1 MQGFSIAVKTLSF
14 FFWCFLV
21 VPLQALVMCFTRGPK
36 SYTIPIIWQKGVCKI
51 FGIRTIVEGT
61 IHQGQTLFVCN
72 HVSYLDIPAMATVLK
87 ASFVAKKEVAGWPVI
102 GFLSRLQQTAFIS
115 RSRGDAQKE
124 KNALANMIA
133 EGKSLI
139 LFPEGTSTDGTRVE
153 PFKSS
158 LFSLTLDDQQNR
170 TLMIQPVTLTIELID
185 GKAPET
191 QALRDLYAWYG
202 DLDMLPHLVAF
213 AKTSGTTVRLVF
225 HDPVDPSAFADR
237 KALAEACWET
247 VRGSL
252 NRSAQAGRPIAS
264 GLAA

>member
-1 MQGFSIAVKTLSF
+1 MKVISLTLKTLLF
-14 FFWCFLV
+14 FLWCLLM
-21 VPLQALVMCFTRGPK
+21 VPVQALVMRFTRGPR
-36 SYTIPIIWQKGVCKI
+36 SYVIPFIWQKGVCKI
-51 FGIRTIVEGT
+51 FGIRTIVEGR

-124 KNALANMIA
+124 KNALSNMIA

-170 TLMIQPVTLTIELID
+170 TIMIQPVTLTVDSID
-185 GKAPET
+185 GKAPNT

-213 AKTSGTTVRLVF
+213 ARTSGTTVRLKF
-225 HDPVDPSAFADR
+225 HDPVDPSAYTDR
-237 KALAEACWET
+237 KALAEACWEIVKNGLGHT
-247 VRGSL
+247 
-252 NRSAQAGRPIAS
+252 APHPIAS